1 MSSLKSQNEA
11 LKRKTRL
18 LEYSVH
24 TVDDTLS
31 TLKSP
36 VLHERLAELIKVV
49 WHGRGKELD
58 YTSPI

>member
-1 MSSLKSQNEA
+1 MFTPALQMSSLKSQNEA

-24 TVDDTLS
+24 AVDDTLS

-36 VLHERLAELIKVV
+36 VLDERLAELIKV
-49 WHGRGKELD
+49 GRQVV
-58 YTSPI
+58 